1 MLFER
6 GQKILFIGDSI
17 TDCGRRDVN
26 APYGNGYMSLVRAF
40 VDARYPE
47 LGLTWENRGI
57 GGNTTEHLLARWEED
72 AIAEQPDWLSVMIG
86 INDVWRTF
94 DSNGAGAVSIE
105 DYETNLR
112 SLLQQVTDRTT
123 ARLIVAD
130 PFDID
135 PDRAD
140 PMRAMMDSYG
150 AVASRVGAEFG
161 AIPVHT
167 QEAFDAVLAT
177 TRWDAWAADKIH
189 PGLPGHAV
197 IAQAYLRAI
206 GFEL

>member
-1 MLFER
+1 MLFES
-6 GQKILFIGDSI
+6 GQTILFIGDSI

-26 APYGNGYMSLVRAF
+26 APYGNGYMGLVRAF

-47 LGLTWENRGI
+47 LGLHWENRGI

-72 AIAEQPDWLSVMIG
+72 AIALRPDWISVMIG

-94 DSNGAGAVSIE
+94 DSGGAGAVSIE
-105 DYETNLR
+105 DYEANLR
-112 SLLQQVTDRTT
+112 NLLQQVKERTH

-135 PDRAD
+135 PDRSD
-140 PMRAMMDSYG
+140 PMRAMMDAYG
-150 AVASRVGAEFG
+150 AVARRVGEEFG
-161 AIPVHT
+161 AVGIRT
-167 QEAFDAVLAT
+167 QEAFDTVLAT
-177 TRWDAWAADKIH
+177 TSWETWAPDKIH

>member
-1 MLFER
+1 MRFER

-17 TDCGRRDVN
+17 TDCGRRDAN

-47 LGLTWENRGI
+47 LGLTWVNRGI

-94 DSNGAGAVSIE
+94 DSKGTGAVSIE
-105 DYETNLR
+105 AYEANLR
-112 SLLQQVTDRTT
+112 SLLQQVTDRTR

-140 PMRAMMDSYG
+140 PMRAMM
-150 AVASRVGAEFG
+150 
-161 AIPVHT
+161 
-167 QEAFDAVLAT
+167 
-177 TRWDAWAADKIH
+177 
-189 PGLPGHAV
+189 
-197 IAQAYLRAI
+197 
-206 GFEL
+206 